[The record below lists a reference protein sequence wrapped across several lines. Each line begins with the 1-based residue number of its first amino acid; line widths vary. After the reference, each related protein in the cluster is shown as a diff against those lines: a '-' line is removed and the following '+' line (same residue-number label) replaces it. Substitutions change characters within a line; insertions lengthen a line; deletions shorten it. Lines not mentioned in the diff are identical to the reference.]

1 MTLIEYKKAGL
12 KFERIEELEAGI
24 ELSGHEVKAL
34 KSRQGSLD
42 GSRIVVRG
50 GQAYVVGMTIPP
62 YQASNTPQSYDP
74 ERSRRLLIR
83 KADIAKL
90 SDAEST
96 KGLTVVPI
104 KMYTKNNLVKVRV
117 AIVRGK
123 GKRDQRE
130 DLKKR
135 DAKREAER
143 LLKSR

>member
-104 KMYTKNNLVKVRV
+104 EMYTKNNLVKVRV

-135 DAKREAER
+135 DAKREAQR